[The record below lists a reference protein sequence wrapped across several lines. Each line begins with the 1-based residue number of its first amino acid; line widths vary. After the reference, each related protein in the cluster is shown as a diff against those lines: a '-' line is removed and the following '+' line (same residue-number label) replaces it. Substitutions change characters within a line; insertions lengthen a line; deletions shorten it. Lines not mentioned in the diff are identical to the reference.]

1 VKLAERQL
9 RAEQRVA
16 TDRRAAERLLE
27 REVRRKALEQAERE
41 RREVRT
47 ARTAMLKTTPR
58 RRVARSDYEAWL
70 DERDARTPLT
80 RADLRSPNDDT
91 AARVV
96 ASGGGM
102 RAVIDATGL
111 RTLENVVSLIDP
123 AILKQ
128 ALDNDMLAQAEH
140 PPV

>member
-1 VKLAERQL
+1 MKLAERQL